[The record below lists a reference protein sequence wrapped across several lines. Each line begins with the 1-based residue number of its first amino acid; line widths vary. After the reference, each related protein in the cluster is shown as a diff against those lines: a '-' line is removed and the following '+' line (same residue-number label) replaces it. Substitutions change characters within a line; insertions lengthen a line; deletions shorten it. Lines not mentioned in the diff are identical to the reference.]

1 VPYRSTGNLIWRP
14 KYRQKVLADEVAAA
28 ITQHLDLDAARL
40 ELFGVADLASTMW
53 EQDGVPAS
61 IPLTRQDLGVRPEE
75 TLSGEEKQRVQYR
88 RPLGRRSLVRIR
100 RRHGA
105 KSRVASDRAAR
116 LEGGVA
122 TGLPVA
128 NQSSPTAKAA

>member
-1 VPYRSTGNLIWRP
+1 VPYRSHLIWCP
-14 KYRQKVLADEVAAA
+14 KYRRKVLVDEVAAA

-61 IPLTRQDLGVRPEE
+61 IPLTRQDFGVRPEE

-88 RPLGRRSLVRIR
+88 RPPGRRSLVRIR
-100 RRHGA
+100 RRHEA

-116 LEGGVA
+116 LA